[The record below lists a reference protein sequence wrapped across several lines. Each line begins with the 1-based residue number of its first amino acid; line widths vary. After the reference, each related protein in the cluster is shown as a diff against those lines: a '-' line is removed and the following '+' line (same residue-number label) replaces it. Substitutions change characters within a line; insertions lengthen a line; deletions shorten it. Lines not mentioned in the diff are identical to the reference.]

1 MLTLS
6 QRLAQQQKLS
16 PQQIQYQKL
25 LQLNT
30 LALEQRIKTELELN
44 PILEEILEEE
54 PELIQEMDSKEK
66 EDDLGNDIEEEIDN
80 YSKDEFELEDFM
92 NDYDYEADKV
102 NRSKD
107 DEIYQ
112 PLAPAKESISEHLRN
127 QLTMLNLSDELY
139 LLGEEIIGN
148 LDSDGY
154 LKGNLSDILEE
165 LEMFEHT
172 KISPEEAESLLKKI
186 QTFDPVGI
194 ASRSLQE
201 CLLVQL
207 RNSSHDP
214 YYSYLAEELLEKYFN
229 DFAQKRYDAIKQKM
243 NLTDE
248 TLKAIIDLIQILNPK
263 PGDGNIDSEEMNQIT
278 PDFIVE
284 KVDDNFVIT
293 LNDRSVPSVT
303 LSRTYLEMID
313 QNKKNKKNSQRDKNT
328 YKFLREK
335 FESAK
340 WFIACIQQRRETLMK
355 IMQAIL
361 EKQYE
366 FFDKGPKLLKP
377 MIYKDIADEI
387 MMDISTISRVV
398 NGKYVQ
404 SPMGIHELKYFFSE
418 GLSTDSGEE
427 VSNKHIKERLKELI
441 EAEDKSSPHSDDK
454 LAEML
459 NEEGIHIARRTV
471 AKYREQLRIPI
482 ARLRREL

>member
-1 MLTLS
+1 M
-6 QRLAQQQKLS
+6 
-16 PQQIQYQKL
+16 
-25 LQLNT
+25 
-30 LALEQRIKTELELN
+30 ALEQRIKTELELN
-44 PILEEILEEE
+44 PILEEVMEDEIE
-54 PELIQEMDSKEK
+54 ITQDTDEK
-66 EDDLGNDIEEEIDN
+66 ESSDDTGDDEEIIDS
-80 YSKDEFELEDFM
+80 SKDEFELEDFM
-92 NDYDYEADKV
+92 NDSEFEYDSDKL
-102 NRSKD
+102 NKSKD
-107 DEIYQ
+107 DEVYQ
-112 PLAPAKESISEHLRN
+112 PLAPAKESLSEHLRE
-127 QLTMLNLSDELY
+127 QLRMMNLDDDMY

-154 LKGNLSDILEE
+154 LKNDLDEILKE
-165 LEMFEHT
+165 LEVFEH
-172 KISPEEAESLLKKI
+172 ISISHEQAESLLKKI
-186 QTFDPVGI
+186 QVFDPIGI
-194 ASRSLQE
+194 AARTLQE

-207 RNSSHDP
+207 KNISFDP
-214 YYSYLAEELLEKYFN
+214 YYSFLAEELLEKYFN
-229 DFAQKRYDAIKQKM
+229 DFTQKRYDIIKQKM

-248 TLKAIIDLIQILNPK
+248 GLKATIELIQSLNPK
-263 PGDGNIDSEEMNQIT
+263 PGEGNIESVEMNQIT
-278 PDFIVE
+278 PDFLIE
-284 KVDDNFVIT
+284 KVDNNFVIT

-303 LSRTYLEMID
+303 LSKTYLEMID
-313 QNKKNKKNSQRDKNT
+313 QNKRSKKSSSRDKNT

-355 IMQAIL
+355 IMQAIV

-366 FFDKGPKLLKP
+366 FFDKGPKFLRP

-387 MMDISTISRVV
+387 RMDISTISRVV
-398 NGKYVQ
+398 NGKYVE

-427 VSNKHIKERLKELI
+427 VSNKHIKERLKEII
-441 EAEDKSSPHSDDK
+441 ELETKNSPYSDDR

-459 NEEGIHIARRTV
+459 NDEGVHIARRTV

>member
-6 QRLAQQQKLS
+6 QKLSQQQRLS

-30 LALEQRIKTELELN
+30 MALEQRIKTELELN
-44 PILEEILEEE
+44 PILEEVLDSEMELTQDTDEKEKSEDSEGTEEE
-54 PELIQEMDSKEK
+54 FENNSDE
-66 EDDLGNDIEEEIDN
+66 
-80 YSKDEFELEDFM
+80 EFELEDFM
-92 NDYDYEADKV
+92 NDIDFEGDRS

-107 DEIYQ
+107 DEVYQ
-112 PLAPAKESISEHLRN
+112 PLAPAKETISEHLLE
-127 QLTMLNLSDELY
+127 QLRMLNLDSDLFI
-139 LLGEEIIGN
+139 LGEEIIGN
-148 LDSDGY
+148 LDADGY
-154 LKGNLSDILEE
+154 LKTSLPDILKE
-165 LEMFEHT
+165 LEMFEHVN
-172 KISPEEAESLLKKI
+172 ISPEASEELLKKI
-186 QTFDPVGI
+186 QTFDPIGI
-194 ASRSLQE
+194 ASRNLQE

-214 YYSYLAEELLEKYFN
+214 YYTFLADEMLEKHFH
-229 DFAQKRYDAIKQKM
+229 DFTQRRFDSIKQKM
-243 NLTDE
+243 NLTDDS
-248 TLKAIIDLIQILNPK
+248 LKITIDLIQSLNPK
-263 PGDGNIDSEEMNQIT
+263 PGEGNIESVEMNQIT
-278 PDFIVE
+278 PDFIIE
-284 KVDDNFVIT
+284 KVDDDLIIT

-303 LSRTYLEMID
+303 LSKTYLEMID
-313 QNKKNKKNSQRDKNT
+313 SNKKTKKSSERDKNT

-355 IMQAIL
+355 IMQAIV

-366 FFDKGPKLLKP
+366 FFDKGPKFLRP
-377 MIYKDIADEI
+377 MIYKDIAEEI
-387 MMDISTISRVV
+387 NMDISTISRVV

-404 SPMGIHELKYFFSE
+404 SPVGIHELKYFFSE

-427 VSNKHIKERLKELI
+427 VSNKHIKERLKEI
-441 EAEDKSSPHSDDK
+441 IDSEDKNSPFSDDR

-471 AKYREQLRIPI
+471 AKYREQLRLPI
-482 ARLRREL
+482 ARLRRGL

>member
-1 MLTLS
+1 MLSLS
-6 QRLAQQQKLS
+6 QRLSQQQKLS

-44 PILEEILEEE
+44 PILEEVLDGELEQNQESDEKDKREE
-54 PELIQEMDSKEK
+54 SEGA
-66 EDDLGNDIEEEIDN
+66 DDDFESSSNE
-80 YSKDEFELEDFM
+80 EFELEDFM
-92 NDYDYEADKV
+92 NDIDFEGDRA

-107 DEIYQ
+107 DETYQ
-112 PLAPAKESISEHLRN
+112 PLAPAKESLSEHLLE
-127 QLTMLNLSDELY
+127 QLRMLNLNEDLFR
-139 LLGEEIIGN
+139 LGEEIIGS

-154 LKGNLSDILEE
+154 LKTSLPEILKE
-165 LEMFEHT
+165 LDMFEHII
-172 KISPEEAESLLKKI
+172 ISSETAEGLLKRM
-186 QTFDPVGI
+186 QTFDPIGI
-194 ASRSLQE
+194 ASRNLQE

-207 RNSSHDP
+207 KNSTHDP
-214 YYSYLAEELLEKYFN
+214 YYTYLANEMLEKHFH
-229 DFAQKRYDAIKQKM
+229 DFTQRRFESIKLKM

-248 TLKAIIDLIQILNPK
+248 GLKATIDLIQSLNPK
-263 PGDGNIDSEEMNQIT
+263 PGDGNIESTEMNQIT
-278 PDFIVE
+278 PDFIIE
-284 KVDDNFVIT
+284 KVEDDFIIT

-303 LSRTYLEMID
+303 LSKTYLEMID
-313 QNKKNKKNSQRDKNT
+313 SNRKTKKSSEREKNT

-355 IMQAIL
+355 IMQAIV
-361 EKQYE
+361 EKQHD
-366 FFDKGPKLLKP
+366 FFDKGAKFLRP
-377 MIYKDIADEI
+377 MIYKDIAEEI
-387 MMDISTISRVV
+387 NMDISTISRVV

-427 VSNKHIKERLKELI
+427 VSNKHIKERLKEI
-441 EAEDKSSPHSDDK
+441 IDSEDKDSPYSDDR
-454 LAEML
+454 LAELL

-471 AKYREQLRIPI
+471 AKYREQLRLPI